1 MTTGE
6 GTAMQLIFR
15 TKNQAGASD
24 SQNWK
29 ENKLSCFIP

>member
-1 MTTGE
+1 MAAGE
-6 GTAMQLIFR
+6 GTAMQLIFS

-29 ENKLSCFIP
+29 ENKLSRFIP